1 MEAIEVK
8 LLRMKTSLTKQGANE
23 DSKLLPQVN
32 KLNQMSSQILLI
44 ITRDNNPRLLMFSHI
59 WGATITKATEYFSS
73 CLSAFS
79 KKSVSF

>member
-1 MEAIEVK
+1 MEAVEVK
-8 LLRMKTSLTKQGANE
+8 LLRMKTSLTKQGTNE
-23 DSKLLPQVN
+23 ESKLLPQVN

-44 ITRDNNPRLLMFSHI
+44 ITRDNNPCFLVFSHI
-59 WGATITKATEYFSS
+59 LGATMTEETEYFSS

>member
-1 MEAIEVK
+1 MEAVEVK

-32 KLNQMSSQILLI
+32 KLNQMSPQILLI
-44 ITRDNNPRLLMFSHI
+44 ITCDNNPHLLMFSHI
-59 WGATITKATEYFSS
+59 LGTTITKETEYFLS